1 MAEQLREPAA
11 SPRSMTEPIDPTGEV
26 AKRNLVLAVSLGAI
40 ALLIFAG
47 TILVAFIYLQY
58 D

>member
-1 MAEQLREPAA
+1 MAEQLPEPGA
-11 SPRSMTEPIDPTGEV
+11 PRTMTDPVDPTGDI

-40 ALLIFAG
+40 ALLIFGGA
-47 TILVAFIYLQY
+47 ILVALIYLQY

>member
-1 MAEQLREPAA
+1 MAEQVQEPA
-11 SPRSMTEPIDPTGEV
+11 PRGTMTDPVDPTGEV

-40 ALLIFAG
+40 ALLIFVGA
-47 TILVAFIYLQY
+47 ILVAFIYLQY

>member
-1 MAEQLREPAA
+1 MAEQLQEPAA
-11 SPRSMTEPIDPTGEV
+11 PRTMTDPVDPTGEV
-26 AKRNLVLAVSLGAI
+26 AKRNLVLALSLGGI

-47 TILVAFIYLQY
+47 TILVALIYLQY

>member
-1 MAEQLREPAA
+1 MAEQLQEPA
-11 SPRSMTEPIDPTGEV
+11 PRGTMTDPVDPTGEV

-40 ALLIFAG
+40 ALLIFVGA
-47 TILVAFIYLQY
+47 ILVAFIYLQY

>member
-1 MAEQLREPAA
+1 MAEQLQEPT
-11 SPRSMTEPIDPTGEV
+11 PRGAMTDPVDPTGDI
-26 AKRNLVLAVSLGAI
+26 AKRNLELAVSLGAI

-47 TILVAFIYLQY
+47 TILVALIYLQY